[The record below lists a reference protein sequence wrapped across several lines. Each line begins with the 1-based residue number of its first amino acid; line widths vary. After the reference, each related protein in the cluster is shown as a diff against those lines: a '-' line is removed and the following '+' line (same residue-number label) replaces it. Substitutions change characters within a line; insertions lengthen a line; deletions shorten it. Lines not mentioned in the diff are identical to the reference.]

1 MHQLSK
7 LALALLVLA
16 LTAGVAAADTTP
28 QTLPFSQNWSNA
40 SLITVNNDWSA
51 VPGIVG
57 YRGDSLTGSTG
68 TNPQTIVADG
78 SSTPLNVTANLANPS
93 GSTAG
98 GLAEAAIANPVVAL
112 QGSGTADAPH
122 MVLALDLTGESGV
135 TISYLVRDVDASS
148 DNAIQPLALQYRI
161 GGSGDYTDIPAAYV
175 ADATA
180 GPSTATLETP
190 VCTPLPGAV
199 DGQALV
205 ELRWITANAAGN
217 DEWVGVDDIQVG
229 TSITCPPRLSIGD
242 ADVIESDGGTVTAT
256 FVVEL
261 SEPAPV
267 GGISFDITT
276 ADDDPVSATA
286 GVDYISN
293 SATGAT
299 IAEGQTQ
306 YELSV
311 TVNGDTDIEPNETF
325 LVQISNATGGGVVV
339 DDGEAVG
346 TILNDDALPIEI
358 EEIQG
363 AGLASPLVGQVVRTN
378 DNIVTALASDGF
390 FIQTP
395 DDRRDLDPETS
406 AGIFVFTG
414 FPLVGG
420 PMVGDSVDVVGVV
433 QEFFDLTEIDAYSV
447 SNDLASLVTIDA
459 VGVPLPD
466 PVTLDA
472 STPSPTPPIAATEL
486 ERFEGMLVEIV
497 GGSVGAGNQ
506 RFGSDPVAELWITAG
521 PRAFREPGIEYPGEV
536 GLPVFDGN
544 PEVFELDQDRLGLA
558 ASPVLGGS
566 TFDAVGILGYE
577 FGGYEVWATS
587 FTVTEANPAAPVP
600 EAAADE
606 VTIGSLNLFRLFD
619 DVDDPGTQD
628 DGAVIPTAEYQRRL
642 EKFSRYI
649 REKLRS
655 PDVLAVQE
663 VEHLTALQA
672 LAARILVD
680 DPTVAYTAYLE
691 EGNDVG
697 GIDVGFLVRSTIS
710 VVALTQLEADTIF
723 SFPGEPDAFL
733 HDRPPF
739 LLEAT
744 FTDATGE
751 ESPFAVLVVHQ
762 RSLSGIDGNEGDR
775 IRQKRLEQAQSVAQ
789 IAQDLQ
795 TEPGAAPLV
804 IVGDFNAY
812 EFTDGYVDVIGQIRG
827 EVNPA
832 DNMLSGPDLVD
843 PNLTNQVM
851 SLPPDERYSF
861 IFSGSAQVLDHAL
874 TTEAMTA
881 RVRWFAYGRGN
892 TDAAVDLLNDAAT
905 ALRSSDHDGFVMAFV
920 GDAIFADGFES
931 GNTSA
936 WSATV
941 P

>member
-1 MHQLSK
+1 MHQLPK
-7 LALALLVLA
+7 FALALIILA
-16 LTAGVAAADTTP
+16 TTAGVVEADTTP
-28 QTLPFSQNWSNA
+28 QSLPFSQDWTNA
-40 SLITVNNDWSA
+40 ALITVNNDWSG

-98 GLAEAAIANPVVAL
+98 GLAEAAITNPVVAL

-135 TISYLVRDVDASS
+135 TISYLVRDVDGSA

-161 GGSGDYTDIPAAYV
+161 GGTGDYTDIPAAYV
-175 ADATA
+175 ADATD

-229 TSITCPPRLSIGD
+229 TSITCPPRLSVGD
-242 ADVIESDGGTVTAT
+242 VDVVEGDSGTVTAT

-261 SEPAPV
+261 SAAAPV

-276 ADDDPVSATA
+276 ADDNPVSATA
-286 GVDYISN
+286 GVDYVTN

-299 IAEGQTQ
+299 IAEGQTE
-306 YELSV
+306 YEFSV
-311 TVNGDTDIEPNETF
+311 TVNGDGDIEPNETF

-339 DDGEAVG
+339 DDDEAVG
-346 TILNDDALPIEI
+346 TILNDDALPVEI
-358 EEIQG
+358 EVIQG
-363 AGLASPLVGQVVRTN
+363 AGLASPIAGQVARTN
-378 DNIVTALASDGF
+378 DNIVTALAGDGF

-414 FPLVGG
+414 FPFVGT
-420 PMVGDSVDVVGVV
+420 PIAVGDQVDVVGIV
-433 QEFFDLTEIDAYSV
+433 QEFFGLTEINAFSV
-447 SNDLASLVTIDA
+447 SFDA
-459 VGVPLPD
+459 GGLPLPD

-472 STPSPTPPIAATEL
+472 TVPSPTPPVAATEL
-486 ERFEGMLVEIV
+486 ERFENMLVEIV
-497 GGSVGAGNQ
+497 GGAVGAGNQ
-506 RFGSDPVAELWITAG
+506 FFGSDPLAELWITAG

-587 FTVTEANPAAPVP
+587 FAVTSPNPAAAVP
-600 EAAADE
+600 EAAEDE

-663 VEHLTALQA
+663 VEHLAALQA
-672 LAARILVD
+672 LAARILAD
-680 DPTVAYTAYLE
+680 DPTVSYTAYLE

-697 GIDVGFLVRSTIS
+697 GIDVGFLVRSSTVS
-710 VVALTQLEADTIF
+710 VVATTQLEADTIF
-723 SFPGEPDAFL
+723 SFPGEPDTFL

-744 FTDATGE
+744 FTDQTGE

-795 TEPGAAPLV
+795 TEPAAAPLV
-804 IVGDFNAY
+804 VVGDFNAY

-832 DNMLSGPDLVD
+832 DNMLSGPDLVN

-851 SLPPDERYSF
+851 SLPADERYSF
-861 IFSGSAQVLDHAL
+861 IFGGSAQVLDHAL
-874 TTEAMTA
+874 TTELMTA

-892 TDAAVDLLNDAAT
+892 TDAAANLINDAAT
-905 ALRSSDHDGFVMAFV
+905 PLRSSDHDGFVMAFV
-920 GDAIFADGFES
+920 GSAIFADGFES

>member
-1 MHQLSK
+1 MHQLPK
-7 LALALLVLA
+7 FALALIILA
-16 LTAGVAAADTTP
+16 TTAGVVEADTTP
-28 QTLPFSQNWSNA
+28 QSLPFSQDWTNA
-40 SLITVNNDWSA
+40 ALITVNNDWSG

-98 GLAEAAIANPVVAL
+98 GLAEAAITNPVVAL

-135 TISYLVRDVDASS
+135 TISYLVRDVDGSA

-161 GGSGDYTDIPAAYV
+161 GGTGDYTDIPAAYV
-175 ADATA
+175 ADATD
-180 GPSTATLETP
+180 GPSTATLETA

-242 ADVIESDGGTVTAT
+242 VDVIEGDSGTVTAT

-267 GGISFDITT
+267 GGVSFDITT
-276 ADDDPVSATA
+276 ADDNPVSATA
-286 GVDYISN
+286 GVDYVSN

-299 IAEGQTQ
+299 IAEGQTE

-311 TVNGDTDIEPNETF
+311 TVNGDGDIEPNETF

-339 DDGEAVG
+339 DDDEAVG
-346 TILNDDALPIEI
+346 TILNDDALPVEI

-363 AGLASPLVGQVVRTN
+363 AGLASPVVGQVARTN

-414 FPLVGG
+414 APFVGA
-420 PMVGDSVDVVGVV
+420 PIAVGDQVDVVGIV
-433 QEFFDLTEIDAYSV
+433 QEFFGLTEISAYSV
-447 SNDLASLVTIDA
+447 SFDA
-459 VGVPLPD
+459 GGLPLPD
-466 PVTLDA
+466 PVTLDSA
-472 STPSPTPPIAATEL
+472 TPSPTPPVAATEL
-486 ERFEGMLVEIV
+486 ERFENMLVEIV
-497 GGSVGAGNQ
+497 GGAVGAGNQ
-506 RFGSDPVAELWITAG
+506 FFGSDPLAELWITAG

-577 FGGYEVWATS
+577 FNGWEVWATS
-587 FTVTEANPAAPVP
+587 FTVTSPNPAAAVP
-600 EAAADE
+600 EAAEDE

-628 DGAVIPTAEYQRRL
+628 DGAVIPTAEYHRRL

-663 VEHLTALQA
+663 VEHLAALQA
-672 LAARILVD
+672 LAARILAD
-680 DPTVAYTAYLE
+680 DPTVSYTAYLE

-697 GIDVGFLVRSTIS
+697 GIDVGFLVRSSTVS
-710 VVALTQLEADTIF
+710 VVATTQLEADTIF

-744 FTDATGE
+744 FTDQTGE

-762 RSLSGIDGNEGDR
+762 RSLSGIDGTEGDR

-804 IVGDFNAY
+804 VVGDFNAY

-851 SLPPDERYSF
+851 SLPADERYSF
-861 IFSGSAQVLDHAL
+861 IFGGSAQVLDHAL
-874 TTEAMTA
+874 TTEPMTA

-892 TDAAVDLLNDAAT
+892 TDAAANLINDAST
-905 ALRSSDHDGFVMAFV
+905 PLRSSDHDGFVLAIV
-920 GDAIFADGFES
+920 GSGIFADGFES
-931 GNTSA
+931 GDTSG